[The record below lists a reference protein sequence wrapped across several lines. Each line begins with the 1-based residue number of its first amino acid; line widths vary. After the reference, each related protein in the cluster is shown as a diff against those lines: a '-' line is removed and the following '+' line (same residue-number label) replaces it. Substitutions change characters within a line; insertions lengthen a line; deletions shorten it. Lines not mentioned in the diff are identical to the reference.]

1 MSQQY
6 NTPRSTEK
14 TNTGESY
21 EPQTYGS
28 SSPRGTTLSERSGDA
43 TGTGLRPA
51 GPNDAMTEN
60 ENDNGHGS
68 LFRDTEGLRQRWESV
83 QVGFV
88 DNPREAVG
96 EAEQLVSSA
105 ISELGNRFRQQR
117 EILETSWSEG
127 HDPST
132 DDLRAAFQSYRDF
145 FGRLLQV

>member
-6 NTPRSTEK
+6 NTPRNAEK
-14 TNTGESY
+14 ADAGETY
-21 EPQTYGS
+21 EPETYEA
-28 SSPRGTTLSERSGDA
+28 SSPRGAGFSERPGDA
-43 TGTGLRPA
+43 TEAGLRPG
-51 GPNDAMTEN
+51 GPKDAMNGN
-60 ENDNGHGS
+60 EKGNGHGS
-68 LFRDTEGLRQRWESV
+68 LFRDAQGLRQRWESV

-105 ISELGNRFRQQR
+105 ISELANRFRQQR

-132 DDLRAAFQSYRDF
+132 DDLRAAFQSYHDF
-145 FGRLLQV
+145 FGRLLEV

>member
-6 NTPRSTEK
+6 NTPRRTEK
-14 TNTGESY
+14 THTDESY

-28 SSPRGTTLSERSGDA
+28 SSPRGTTFSEPSGDA

-51 GPNDAMTEN
+51 PPNGAMTEN
-60 ENDNGHGS
+60 ENGNDHGT